1 MKYMLILWH
10 CSTPYTINLL
20 LEDTHSYSMWKAAN
34 KYCTTHIHSQH
45 VRLRSGN
52 SAGNDGAWNST
63 LPLLAA
69 AATAAHLINRSL
81 PIFYCHFILN
91 CFTCPHKTLTWNVE
105 LGESI
110 KMKNVFLNLKLSS
123 VFRALNDSRN
133 FIIEKSASEDGM
145 VVAMLVFS
153 STMSRCRLDN
163 LMDRVIETTANAGG
177 RERKMK
183 KKN

>member
-1 MKYMLILWH
+1 M
-10 CSTPYTINLL
+10 
-20 LEDTHSYSMWKAAN
+20 
-34 KYCTTHIHSQH
+34 
-45 VRLRSGN
+45 
-52 SAGNDGAWNST
+52 
-63 LPLLAA
+63 
-69 AATAAHLINRSL
+69 
-81 PIFYCHFILN
+81 
-91 CFTCPHKTLTWNVE
+91 E

-110 KMKNVFLNLKLSS
+110 KMKNVFLNLKFSS

>member
-1 MKYMLILWH
+1 M
-10 CSTPYTINLL
+10 
-20 LEDTHSYSMWKAAN
+20 
-34 KYCTTHIHSQH
+34 
-45 VRLRSGN
+45 
-52 SAGNDGAWNST
+52 
-63 LPLLAA
+63 
-69 AATAAHLINRSL
+69 
-81 PIFYCHFILN
+81 
-91 CFTCPHKTLTWNVE
+91 E